1 MVSPRHQQPP
11 LLPNQL
17 PSLLWHQSRS
27 GRVREGGSDWLKI
40 LAGRRVDLRVFED
53 KGDLREMLDP
63 VV

>member
-17 PSLLWHQSRS
+17 PSLLWHQSCA

-40 LAGRRVDLRVFED
+40 LAGRRVGLRVFE
-53 KGDLREMLDP
+53 KEGDLREMLD
-63 VV
+63 